1 MRACCVVAVGNVGT
15 DRWSARHHGI
25 MSMCCTNP
33 SWHVHVL
40 YKTNPCAV
48 QTHHGML
55 MCCTKPIH
63 VLYKNNPCAV
73 QTHPGMFYVLYK
85 TNPCAVQT
93 HHGMSMCCTKP
104 IHVLYKPIMACPCA
118 VQTIASDV
126 CGPFDTNVNKPT
138 HAKTARDT
146 ICLTEKFGLPG
157 ASVGLGSPLDR

>member
-1 MRACCVVAVGNVGT
+1 MFEKQGVIWNDLMPCEWKGWGYLVRACCVVAVGNVGT

-73 QTHPGMFYVLYK
+73 QTHHGMFYVLYK

-118 VQTIASDV
+118 VQ
-126 CGPFDTNVNKPT
+126 N
-138 HAKTARDT
+138 
-146 ICLTEKFGLPG
+146 
-157 ASVGLGSPLDR
+157 